1 MSDFCHPYIAD
12 DSFDPSAYIG
22 DIFFDQFQDAAV
34 AKSGPVLSMSYEKVA
49 RRDMLGELLN
59 NCRSLQLLIYC
70 RALRKRTVSGGYSL
84 RIQ

>member
-1 MSDFCHPYIAD
+1 MSDFCHPFIAD

-34 AKSGPVLSMSYEKVA
+34 AKSGPLLSMSYEKVA
-49 RRDMLGELLN
+49 RRDMLGKSLNKCRLLH
-59 NCRSLQLLIYC
+59 LLILC
-70 RALRKRTVSGGYSL
+70 RAICKRIVPGVYSL